1 MNSTIYSRS
10 QYLKMLKREDTLVR
24 LVQITAV
31 TGLLGVWELAAQL
44 GWIDPFILSSP
55 VRMVKTF
62 ITMAAAD
69 LWVHVAYTDRLC
81 TGRDYR
87 LWHSCGAVVLPLC
100 QQGGRTISGSAEQSA
115 QNRPWACDYRMG
127 RGRNQCNNHNG
138 CGNITD
144 SDGNGTVPR
153 VLCHRHQ
160 YDYHSA
166 EFWGR

>member
-69 LWVHVAYTDRLC
+69 LWVHVAYTVGETL
-81 TGRDYR
+81 TGFALGVIIGFGIAVG
-87 LWHSCGAVVLPLC
+87 LWYSRFASRVAAPFLVVLNSLPKIALGPVIIVWAGAGISAIITVSMILC
-100 QQGGRTISGSAEQSA
+100 
-115 QNRPWACDYRMG
+115 
-127 RGRNQCNNHNG
+127 
-138 CGNITD
+138 
-144 SDGNGTVPR
+144 
-153 VLCHRHQ
+153 VLTGPT
-160 YDYHSA
+160 A
-166 EFWGR
+166 

>member
-69 LWVHVAYTDRLC
+69 LWVHVAYTVGETL
-81 TGRDYR
+81 TGFA
-87 LWHSCGAVVLPLC
+87 LGVIIGFGIAVGL
-100 QQGGRTISGSAEQSA
+100 
-115 QNRPWACDYRMG
+115 
-127 RGRNQCNNHNG
+127 
-138 CGNITD
+138 
-144 SDGNGTVPR
+144 
-153 VLCHRHQ
+153 
-160 YDYHSA
+160 
-166 EFWGR
+166 